1 MNGARGVRALA
12 CAVVLVFAV
21 HDAHAAGEAA
31 GTAAGS
37 FLSVGAGASVLSMSG
52 ATLASGRDLA
62 ASSWNVA
69 SLARVD
75 ALQFAIS
82 HAPLPGG
89 AMQDWLAAGGRV
101 GTGQTRWSV
110 TALFHQEGGIEGRD
124 ASNQSTGSVSV
135 SDLALAA
142 RFARPL
148 GAYLS
153 AGAGA
158 EWVHEALAGSSGSGL
173 AFDAGVRADVG
184 AFGVALAARHLGGG
198 MNYSGVRYDLPA
210 VMAAGVS
217 WTDAVHGLRLNADL
231 ESPTH
236 YYRGVRVGGE
246 WLLRDWL
253 ALRTGYRRVI
263 GEPATEQLSGA
274 SFGLGTGVGNMW
286 MDYAYAPSGGEGS
299 GQHRLG
305 LTFRPGHSTAGMP
318 GGESRRVT
326 QPEPAPRAPK
336 PARVQAVAAPRVS
349 EPAKVET
356 PKVEA
361 PKPEQPK
368 AELPKPE
375 APKPEPVTPAPVKA
389 EVVKPEAAK
398 PEAAKPQPVQPQLV
412 QPEAAKP
419 APVAAAPTPAT
430 PPAVAE
436 VKPAPAPPAAP
447 IIIRPSTVVVA
458 AGETLAMLAKR
469 WDTTVPAL
477 MMANN
482 LVREQVAPGTRL
494 KLPPARKR

>member
-1 MNGARGVRALA
+1 MSAARGIRTLV
-12 CAVVLVFAV
+12 CAVVLTSAA
-21 HDAHAAGEAA
+21 HDAQAA

-75 ALQFAIS
+75 ALEFALS
-82 HAPLPGG
+82 HSPLPGG

-101 GTGQTRWSV
+101 GAGQTRWSV
-110 TALFHQEGGIEGRD
+110 TALFHQEGNIEGRD
-124 ASNQSTGSVSV
+124 ATNQSTGSVSV

-142 RFARPL
+142 RFARPM

-173 AFDAGVRADVG
+173 AFDAGVRADMG

-198 MNYSGVRYDLPA
+198 MNYGGVRYDLPG
-210 VMAAGVS
+210 VIAAGVS

-246 WLLRDWL
+246 WLLRDWM

-263 GEPATEQLSGA
+263 DEPATEQLSGA
-274 SFGLGTGVGNMW
+274 TFGLGTGVGNMW

-305 LTFRPGHSTAGMP
+305 LTFRPGHNNADMP

-336 PARVQAVAAPRVS
+336 PARVQAVVAPRVS

-356 PKVEA
+356 PKVEQPKVEQLKPELPKVEP
-361 PKPEQPK
+361 PKPEPV
-368 AELPKPE
+368 P
-375 APKPEPVTPAPVKA
+375 PVTPAPVKA
-389 EVVKPEAAK
+389 DVAK
-398 PEAAKPQPVQPQLV
+398 PEAAKPQLVQP

-419 APVAAAPTPAT
+419 APVAAAPTT
-430 PPAVAE
+430 PAVAE
-436 VKPAPAPPAAP
+436 VKPPPASLVAP

-458 AGETLAMLAKR
+458 AGETLATLAKR

-477 MMANN
+477 MMAND
-482 LVREQVAPGTRL
+482 LVREQVTPGTRL